1 MNIVFA
7 GTPDF
12 ACPTLAA
19 LLASEHKVVA
29 VYTQPDRP
37 AGRGRKLQPSPVKLM
52 AEAANIPVFQP
63 ASLRDPAEVEMLKAL
78 QPDVMVV
85 AAYGLLLPE
94 TVLNTP
100 THGCLNVHASLLP
113 RWRGAAPV
121 QHALLH
127 GDKETGV
134 TIMQMERGLDTGPM
148 LHKVSCAISNDDNA
162 GTITQKLAELGAQAM
177 LEVLSALPQMLANA
191 VVQDDSQATH
201 AGKIVKAD
209 AQLDWQ
215 LPANTLVKMVR
226 AYNPWPMAFTFL
238 ADQRLRIAQASVVP
252 LTESVTPGTIVQVS
266 SDGVDVATRQYLL
279 RIKQC
284 QLPGGKMLAV
294 ADLLQAASPPFVQGQ
309 VFSAKERIA

>member
-19 LLASEHKVVA
+19 LLASEHSIVA

-37 AGRGRKLQPSPVKLM
+37 AGRGRKLQPSPVKVM
-52 AEAANIPVFQP
+52 AEAAGIPVFQP
-63 ASLRDPAEVEMLKAL
+63 ASLRDPTEIEMLKAL
-78 QPDVMVV
+78 HPDVMVV

-94 TVLNTP
+94 AVLNVP

-134 TIMQMERGLDTGPM
+134 TIMQMEKGLDTGPM
-148 LHKVSCAISNDDNA
+148 LHKASCEITTADNA
-162 GTITQKLAELGAQAM
+162 GTLTQTLADLGAQAM
-177 LEVLSALPQMLANA
+177 LDVLSDLSQMQASA
-191 VVQDDSQATH
+191 SVQDDSLATH

-215 LPANTLVKMVR
+215 LPANTLVKIVR

-238 ADQRLRIAQASVVP
+238 GEQRIRIAQASVVP
-252 LTESVTPGTIVQVS
+252 LNESVTPGTIIQIS
-266 SDGVDVATRQYLL
+266 CDGIDVATRQYLL

-294 ADLLQAASPPFVQGQ
+294 ADLLQAASKPFVQGQ
-309 VFSAKERIA
+309 IFSAKEKIA